1 MKTKKKSRFLS
12 FCFSFLPGAA
22 EMYMGFMKA
31 GISLM
36 LVFFLLIAVSGWIR
50 QTIIVLF
57 DVVVWFYG
65 FFHAN
70 HLASLSDEEFAQV
83 EDEYLFGMDSFLG
96 AKGYVEKHQK
106 WVAYGLIF
114 VGVCFLWNTS
124 TNLLRNI
131 LPEQYDFIPRMM
143 WRIGS
148 YAPSIVIGAGIIFLG
163 VRLLNGKKMEIV
175 PEEEKMLT
183 EDKMEESSEEKQQQE
198 EK

>member
-1 MKTKKKSRFLS
+1 MKTKKKNRFLS

-36 LVFFLLIAVSGWIR
+36 LVFFLLIALSGWIQ
-50 QTIIVLF
+50 QTIIALF

-70 HLASLSDEEFAQV
+70 HLASLNDEDFAQV
-83 EDEYLFGMDSFLG
+83 KDEYLFGMDSFLST
-96 AKGYVEKHQK
+96 KGYVEKHQK

-114 VGVCFLWNTS
+114 IGGCFLWNTL

-148 YAPSIVIGAGIIFLG
+148 YAPSIVIGAGIIYLG

-175 PEEEKMLT
+175 PEEEKMLN
-183 EDKMEESSEEKQQQE
+183 EDKTDESGKEKQQE
-198 EK
+198 GK